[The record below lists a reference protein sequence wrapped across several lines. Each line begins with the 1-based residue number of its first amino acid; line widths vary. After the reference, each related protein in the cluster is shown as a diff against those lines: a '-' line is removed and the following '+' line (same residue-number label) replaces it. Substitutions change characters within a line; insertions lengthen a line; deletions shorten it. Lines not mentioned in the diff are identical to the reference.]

1 MSAAFWNKDKKV
13 PNIELQTL
21 TDIVVKVFENS
32 NTTPE
37 NAAVV
42 ADALVK
48 AEADGLAS
56 HGLSR
61 VASYAD
67 QALTGKV
74 DGNVLPVLNQTGTA
88 AASVNAKNGFAYPA
102 INMGLA
108 WAIDHC
114 FEAGIVGVGISN
126 SHHSGVAGHHVE
138 TLANAGFMALG
149 FTNSPAGISP
159 WGGNRALYGT
169 NPIAFACPRSDN
181 EPLVV
186 DLSMSKVARGKIKL
200 AADNGDPIPEGWAV
214 DVDGQPTTDASAAM
228 AGTMLPMGD
237 AKGAALT
244 LVVEMLAATLTGS
257 NHGFEASPFFGA
269 DGPPPG
275 VGQFFIAMNP
285 PAFAGDAFADR
296 AEVLLAAILEQPG
309 TRLPG
314 QRRFDNRASAASDG
328 IDVSEALYD
337 DLKKRTGG

>member
-1 MSAAFWNKDKKV
+1 M
-13 PNIELQTL
+13 PNVELKYLSGLVRQ
-21 TDIVVKVFENS
+21 VFENS
-32 NTTPE
+32 NTSPE
-37 NAAVV
+37 NASMV

-48 AEADGLAS
+48 AEADGLGS

-67 QALTGKV
+67 QALSGKV
-74 DGNVLPVLNQTGTA
+74 DGNAHPVLSQTGTA

-102 INMGLA
+102 INIGLS
-108 WAIDHC
+108 WAIERC
-114 FEAGIVGVGISN
+114 FDAGIIGVGISN
-126 SHHSGVAGHHVE
+126 SHHSGVVGHHVE
-138 TLANAGFMALG
+138 ALADAGFVALG

-181 EPLVV
+181 SPLVV

-200 AADNGDPIPEGWAV
+200 AADKGEVIPEGWAV
-214 DVDGQPTTDASAAM
+214 DSDGQPTTDATAAM

-257 NHGFEASPFFGA
+257 NHGFEASPFFGD

-285 PAFAGDAFADR
+285 PAFAGDAFANR
-296 AEVLLAAILEQPG
+296 VEVLLAAILEQPG

-314 QRRFDNRASAASDG
+314 QRRYDNRAVAERDG
-328 IDVSEALYD
+328 IEISDEMIN
-337 DLKKRTGG
+337 DLKKRAGG